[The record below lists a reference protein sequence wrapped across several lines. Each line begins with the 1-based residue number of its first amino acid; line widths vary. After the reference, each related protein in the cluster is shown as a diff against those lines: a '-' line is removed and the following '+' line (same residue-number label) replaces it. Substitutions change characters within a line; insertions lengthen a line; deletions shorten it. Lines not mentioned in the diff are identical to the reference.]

1 MHIYYNY
8 RDKCTGNNTMAL
20 YIPPQPVD
28 LATQSHHNQLIEPFS
43 PSMTSWFSHSQATGF
58 SLFIT
63 QLCLAGAGGIPV
75 YVTPA
80 NPDCLCDRLCFKQSF
95 H

>member
-8 RDKCTGNNTMAL
+8 WDNCTGKNTMAL
-20 YIPPQPVD
+20 QIPPQPVD
-28 LATQSHHNQLIEPFS
+28 LATQSQYDQLIQPL
-43 PSMTSWFSHSQATGF
+43 SQATGF

-80 NPDCLCDRLCFKQSF
+80 NPDCLCDRLCFKKSS